1 MTSYG
6 HGYYTYMKRQKIRAG
21 TRAIKNVALD
31 LNYAQKQHFEYLGYK
46 RNMKRWR
53 KNMKNVKILKE
64 RLKGEMF

>member
-31 LNYAQKQHFEYLGYK
+31 LNYAQKQHFEYL
-46 RNMKRWR
+46 
-53 KNMKNVKILKE
+53 
-64 RLKGEMF
+64 